1 MDIIKK
7 VEENIK
13 KYDMIKKGQTI
24 IVGVSGGF
32 DSITLLDILYK
43 IKDKYGFKLIVAHVN
58 HGVRGVEADS
68 DEIFVKQRAKKY
80 GLEFISTRIDM
91 NEYAK
96 KNKISK
102 EEAGRKLRYKFFNSI
117 EKDKEFKIAVAHN
130 KNDQAETLLM
140 RLIRGTGLDGLT
152 GINYKSQNII
162 RPLLNIER
170 KEIEKYCKQKKLNP
184 RIDKTNLMP
193 IYERNKVRLKLIPYI
208 EENFSENIVETL
220 YRLSEIAKNDVKIL
234 EEFTDSKLKKLMLEF
249 KQNKLILDIKEFN
262 KLDMGV
268 KSRVLRK
275 AINNVNGNLAGIE
288 ENKIIN
294 AINFI
299 REEKTG
305 KSIDINKN
313 IKIRINYNKLNV
325 EKCEKDNKVRYN
337 YKIAINQEIN
347 QEIEISEINVKIKL
361 SVKSIQEVGKERK
374 KSQSQQYFDY
384 DKIEEDI
391 YIRNRIDGDKVKF
404 LGIDGYKKLKNY
416 FIDEKI
422 ERKKRDNIPL
432 LLFGNKIAWIIGY
445 RRANIALLN
454 KNTKNVL
461 IVEIENLDI

>member
-337 YKIAINQEIN
+337 YKIAINQEI
-347 QEIEISEINVKIKL
+347 EISEINVKIKL